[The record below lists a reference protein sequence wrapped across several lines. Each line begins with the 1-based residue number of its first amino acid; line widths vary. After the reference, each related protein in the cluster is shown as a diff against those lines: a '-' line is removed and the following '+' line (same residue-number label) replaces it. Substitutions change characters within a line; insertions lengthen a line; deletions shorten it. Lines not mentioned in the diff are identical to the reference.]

1 MPATRNQLLAR
12 LHCIKKELGLDDAA
26 YRDILAA
33 RTGKRS
39 AADLSVPD
47 LARLVAAL
55 GIQRAPSRTRPAN
68 EWAFI
73 DAAAADRQPLLRKV
87 CALCRAMKVPKTY
100 AEGVAKRQHG
110 TPRKL
115 EMMDHGELW
124 VLVGALERTKNWG
137 GAKAEAVEMEKRAR
151 GQ

>member
-1 MPATRNQLLAR
+1 MR
-12 LHCIKKELGLDDAA
+12 
-26 YRDILAA
+26 
-33 RTGKRS
+33 RS
-39 AADLSVPD
+39 AVDLSVPD

-55 GIQRAPSRTRPAN
+55 GIQRAPSRTRPVN

-73 DAAAADRQPLLRKV
+73 DTAAEPLRPLLRKV
-87 CALCRAMKVPKTY
+87 CALCRAMKVPKAY
-100 AEGVAKRQHG
+100 AEAIATTQSHG

-137 GAKAEAVEMEKRAR
+137 GPKAEAAEMEKRAR